1 MSFDWVK
8 LYENNLLHR
17 VQIVKDFLEDNE
29 IDCFLVDKKDSAYQ
43 FGSYQ
48 LFVKRDNVLI
58 ANKLI
63 DDHLIFN

>member
-8 LYENNLLHR
+8 LYENNLQYR
-17 VQIVKDFLEDNE
+17 VQIVKDFLEDND

-43 FGSYQ
+43 FGTFQ
-48 LFVKRDNVLI
+48 LFVKRDNVLR

-63 DDHLIFN
+63 DDHLTFN

>member
-8 LYENNLLHR
+8 LYENNLQYR
-17 VQIVKDFLEDNE
+17 VQIVKDFLEDND

-43 FGSYQ
+43 FGTFQ
-48 LFVKRDNVLI
+48 LFVKRDNVLR